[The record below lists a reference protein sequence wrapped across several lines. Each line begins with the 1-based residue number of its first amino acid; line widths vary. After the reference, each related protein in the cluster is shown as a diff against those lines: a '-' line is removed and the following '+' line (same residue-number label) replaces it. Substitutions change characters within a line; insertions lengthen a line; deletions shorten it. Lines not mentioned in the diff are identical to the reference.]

1 MKERL
6 ARWLTSLSAKY
17 IALFALLVGVPVV
30 ATSVY
35 LLYSSYQDNKRALI
49 RLQQEKAKSVAVTI
63 DQFLTD
69 LTDNIRSVNAR
80 YVSLPALG
88 AVLKPL
94 LGSNAT
100 TAFYIDVGGRK
111 TLARSGGE
119 LFRLKGDFSHEPSVE
134 RAHANGVYFG
144 PVYAPEGL
152 GRPGRAMQVAV
163 EERGQFLPG
172 SAGAGV
178 VGVTLELGAIQ
189 DLVSHTRLGTSGYV
203 YAVDSKGG
211 PVAYPSS
218 AAFKLR
224 SLALPQVKKALASS
238 SRVGSTVGSDFRR
251 QKVLSAWATVEAVHG
266 VPIGWKVFV
275 EQPESEAFAPIRG
288 KIWRTALLLAGFLAT
303 GIGLSVLLPRRLVR
317 PIKRIQTA
325 AARIGAG
332 AYEERI
338 ELDRRD
344 ELGGLADELNRM
356 AASLQALVKG
366 LEQKVEERTQELQQA
381 LAALSQKSRQ
391 LEVASEHKSEF
402 LANMSHELRTPLNAI
417 IGFSQVLR
425 EKLFGEMN
433 EKQAEYLED
442 ILSSANHLLSLIN
455 DVLDLSKIEAGQV
468 ELEVGTFSLKEALE
482 RSITTMREL
491 AIKNGVQLELD
502 ADTSVDLVEGDE
514 RRIRQVIFNL
524 LSNAVKFTPEGGR
537 VDVSTAVENGEVQVA
552 VRDTGPGIASE
563 DQERIFEE
571 FQQTDVGAEQREGTG
586 LGLALSKR
594 LVELHGG
601 RLWVESEVGKGSTFV
616 FTLSSGS
623 YFSSA

>member
-1 MKERL
+1 
-6 ARWLTSLSAKY
+6 
-17 IALFALLVGVPVV
+17 
-30 ATSVY
+30 
-35 LLYSSYQDNKRALI
+35 
-49 RLQQEKAKSVAVTI
+49 
-63 DQFLTD
+63 
-69 LTDNIRSVNAR
+69 
-80 YVSLPALG
+80 
-88 AVLKPL
+88 
-94 LGSNAT
+94 
-100 TAFYIDVGGRK
+100 
-111 TLARSGGE
+111 
-119 LFRLKGDFSHEPSVE
+119 
-134 RAHANGVYFG
+134 
-144 PVYAPEGL
+144 
-152 GRPGRAMQVAV
+152 
-163 EERGQFLPG
+163 
-172 SAGAGV
+172 
-178 VGVTLELGAIQ
+178 
-189 DLVSHTRLGTSGYV
+189 
-203 YAVDSKGG
+203 
-211 PVAYPSS
+211 
-218 AAFKLR
+218 
-224 SLALPQVKKALASS
+224 
-238 SRVGSTVGSDFRR
+238 
-251 QKVLSAWATVEAVHG
+251 
-266 VPIGWKVFV
+266 
-275 EQPESEAFAPIRG
+275 
-288 KIWRTALLLAGFLAT
+288 
-303 GIGLSVLLPRRLVR
+303 
-317 PIKRIQTA
+317 
-325 AARIGAG
+325 
-332 AYEERI
+332 
-338 ELDRRD
+338 
-344 ELGGLADELNRM
+344 
-356 AASLQALVKG
+356 
-366 LEQKVEERTQELQQA
+366 
-381 LAALSQKSRQ
+381 
-391 LEVASEHKSEF
+391 
-402 LANMSHELRTPLNAI
+402 LNAI